1 MVRILS
7 ALALAA
13 ALSAPAL
20 SGLVPAAQA
29 QQADPKA
36 APGVPAT
43 YRPAVT
49 VEASTV
55 LLGDIFLGV
64 ERDADKVIA
73 TAPYPGE
80 HVVLDHAWL
89 ARVARAHGV
98 NWQPASR
105 MDRVALSRASQILDR
120 QTIEALVQDALA
132 RDGLAG
138 DYAIDFDLRTPEIH
152 LPVDARDLARLQQF
166 QFDRRTLRFAAV
178 LITPA
183 NHPESKRFSL
193 VGRAF
198 EQMTLP
204 ALARRV
210 NPGEMVEERD
220 LTWIKVR
227 SDQVA
232 ANALTDA
239 TLILGQSPRRQL
251 QANRMLTANDLET
264 PILVKRNSI
273 VTVVF
278 RHPGMELTGQGKATA
293 NASLGEAVRVVNS
306 TSNKQFDAVVTGR
319 GSVAVGAAPRARVA
333 QN

>member
-1 MVRILS
+1 MRTLS
-7 ALALAA
+7 ALAFAIL
-13 ALSAPAL
+13 L
-20 SGLVPAAQA
+20 SGHVPSGQAQA
-29 QQADPKA
+29 ADPKA
-36 APGVPAT
+36 SPGMPAT
-43 YRPAVT
+43 YRPSVT
-49 VEASTV
+49 VEGPTV

-80 HVVLDHAWL
+80 QVVLDYSWL

-105 MDRVALSRASQILDR
+105 MDRVALSRASQTLDR
-120 QTIEALVQDALA
+120 QTIEGLVQDALA

-138 DYAIDFDLRTPEIH
+138 DYAIDFELRTPEIH

-166 QFDRRTLRFAAV
+166 TIDRRTMRFAAV
-178 LITPA
+178 LVTPA
-183 NHPESKRFSL
+183 NHPESKRFAL

-198 EQMTLP
+198 EQVTLP

-210 NPGEMVEERD
+210 NPGELVEERD
-220 LTWIKVR
+220 LVWIKVR

-232 ANALTDA
+232 VNALTDA
-239 TLILGQSPRRQL
+239 NHILGQSPRRQL
-251 QANRMLTANDLET
+251 QPNRMLTRNDIET
-264 PILVKRNSI
+264 PIMVKRNSI

-293 NASLGEAVRVVNS
+293 NASLGETVRVINP

-319 GSVAVGAAPRARVA
+319 GSVAVGAVPRARVA
-333 QN
+333 HIQGN

>member
-1 MVRILS
+1 MVRIPS
-7 ALALAA
+7 TLALAIM
-13 ALSAPAL
+13 LSAAVL
-20 SGLVPAAQA
+20 SGQAQA
-29 QQADPKA
+29 ADPKVT
-36 APGVPAT
+36 PGMPAT
-43 YRPAVT
+43 FRPAVT
-49 VEASTV
+49 VDGPTV

-89 ARVARAHGV
+89 ARVARTHGV

-105 MDRVALSRASQILDR
+105 MDRVSLGRASQVLDR

-138 DYAIDFDLRTPEIH
+138 DYAIDLELRAPEIH

-166 QFDRRTLRFAAV
+166 QFDRRTMRFAAV
-178 LITPA
+178 LVTPA
-183 NHPESKRFSL
+183 NHPESKRFAL

-198 EQMTLP
+198 EQVTLP
-204 ALARRV
+204 ALGRRV
-210 NPGEMVEERD
+210 NPGELVEERD
-220 LTWIKVR
+220 LTWIRVR

-232 ANALTDA
+232 VNALTDA

-264 PILVKRNSI
+264 PIMVKRNSI

-293 NASLGEAVRVVNS
+293 NASLGETVRIVNP

>member
-7 ALALAA
+7 LLAVAI
-13 ALSAPAL
+13 ALSIQSPW
-20 SGLVPAAQA
+20 PHAQA
-29 QQADPKA
+29 ADPKA
-36 APGVPAT
+36 APGMPAT
-43 YRPAVT
+43 FRPVVT
-49 VEASTV
+49 VEGPMV

-73 TAPYPGE
+73 TAPYPGDQ
-80 HVVLDHAWL
+80 VMLDHAWL

-105 MDRVALSRASQILDR
+105 MDRVALSRASQVLDR
-120 QTIEALVQDALA
+120 QTIEVLVQDALA
-132 RDGLAG
+132 RDGLVG
-138 DYAIDFDLRTPEIH
+138 DYAIDLELRSSEIH

-166 QFDRRTLRFAAV
+166 QFDRRTMRFAAV

-183 NHPESKRFSL
+183 NHPESKRFAL

-204 ALARRV
+204 ALGRRI
-210 NPGEMVEERD
+210 NPGELVEERD

-227 SDQVA
+227 SDQVTE
-232 ANALTDA
+232 NALTDA
-239 TLILGQSPRRQL
+239 NHILGQSPRRQL
-251 QANRMLTANDLET
+251 PANRMLTANDLET

-293 NASLGEAVRVVNS
+293 NASLGDTVRVVNP